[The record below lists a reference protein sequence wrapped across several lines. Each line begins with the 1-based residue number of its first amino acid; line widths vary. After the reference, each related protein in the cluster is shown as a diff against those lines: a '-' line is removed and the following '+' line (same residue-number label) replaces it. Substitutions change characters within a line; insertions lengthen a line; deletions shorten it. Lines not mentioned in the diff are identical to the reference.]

1 MTRLDYDKYAFG
13 ANVGW
18 LVYLTKT
25 KEYALVLAPDGDYSM
40 CIISLLFDTEV
51 DAKYELHHKADCWIP
66 GDVPAEWKFEE
77 GSWSER
83 YARGD

>member
-25 KEYALVLAPDGDYSM
+25 KEYALVLAPDGNYSK
-40 CIISLLFDTEV
+40 CIISQLFDTET
-51 DAKYELHHKADCWIP
+51 DAKYELRHKADSGLP
-66 GDVPAEWKFEE
+66 GDVPTEWKFDE

-83 YARGD
+83 YARGE